1 MIISWCCP
9 SILNPISL
17 YLTAWIF
24 DRKLGFSATN
34 TLELISCLAEW
45 HFQPEAFLSRVLELF
60 PSSIVSTGTPQSA
73 FIYYGYEM
81 WSLWKACKSHVGIC
95 SPSPLYPFLSV
106 ASSFSTS
113 PDAHWSLYF
122 WWFPAKYRQ
131 AWASCSILV
140 NKFLLFSC
148 SLPVLL

>member
-1 MIISWCCP
+1 MIISWCCS

-34 TLELISCLAEW
+34 KLELISCSAES
-45 HFQPEAFLSRVLELF
+45 HFQSEAFLNRVLELF
-60 PSSIVSTGTPQSA
+60 PSSIVSTGTTQSA
-73 FIYYGYEM
+73 LIYYDYEM
-81 WSLWKACKSHVGIC
+81 SSLWKAYKSHVGIC

-106 ASSFSTS
+106 ASSFHTS

-122 WWFPAKYRQ
+122 WWSTAKCRQ

-140 NKFLLFSC
+140 NNFLLFSC
-148 SLPVLL
+148 SLTVLL